1 MTSIDELAR
10 RAGDDLR
17 SWDPELAEREPSVA
31 IGRIRRRRVAA
42 RFAVGGVAAALVL
55 GLGIWQGGTHEPGNV
70 VTRPADQDEPGPTT
84 TRDERNDT
92 PQPSTTAPTES
103 STATPVPA
111 VPDPTEP
118 TDPTD
123 LAETATM
130 STCTGHLSD
139 GRTYVV
145 DIPEGW
151 YANEAFE
158 NEPACTHFAPA
169 PVEFF
174 DPDEIFGWASN
185 SDVSLT
191 LTGEGLPEG
200 VTWEESIEPH
210 ASELSGPIEAEYS
223 TIAGEAAVRE
233 DRVDGQTGDGRWVR
247 WTFLLGGDRGS
258 AAAGGESLNGTPY
271 ESSVAALD
279 SIVRSIRI
287 EG

>member
-92 PQPSTTAPTES
+92 PEPSTTAPTES
-103 STATPVPA
+103 STATSVPA
-111 VPDPTEP
+111 VPEP
-118 TDPTD
+118 TDRTD
-123 LAETATM
+123 LAETARM

-145 DIPEGW
+145 DLPAGW
-151 YANEAFE
+151 YANEDYD
-158 NEPACTHFAPA
+158 NVPACTRFGPA
-169 PVEFF
+169 PLEFW
-174 DPDEIFGWASN
+174 DYDLHGGWASN
-185 SDVSLT
+185 SDVWLT

-200 VTWEESIEPH
+200 VTWEQTL
-210 ASELSGPIEAEYS
+210 ELHPNEYSNVITAEYT
-223 TIAGEAAVRE
+223 TIAGEAAVRVH
-233 DRVDGQTGDGRWVR
+233 RVNPQDGGRRWMS
-247 WTFLLGGDRGS
+247 WTFLLGGDHGS
-258 AAAGGESLNGTPY
+258 ASTGEQSPNGTPY
-271 ESSVAALD
+271 ETSVAALD

>member
-42 RFAVGGVAAALVL
+42 RFAAGGVAAALVL

-92 PQPSTTAPTES
+92 PEPSTTAPTAS
-103 STATPVPA
+103 PTTTPVPA
-111 VPDPTEP
+111 APAPTEP
-118 TDPTD
+118 TEPTD
-123 LAETATM
+123 LAETARM
-130 STCTGHLSD
+130 STCTGRLSD

-145 DIPEGW
+145 DLPAGW

-158 NEPACTHFAPA
+158 DVPACTHFAPV
-169 PVEFF
+169 PLEFW
-174 DPDEIFGWASN
+174 DDDEIWGWASN
-185 SDVSLT
+185 SDVWLT
-191 LTGEGLPEG
+191 LTGEGLPDG
-200 VTWEESIEPH
+200 VTWEQSLEPH
-210 ASELSGPIEAEYS
+210 PNEYSGPITPQYT

-233 DRVDGQTGDGRWVR
+233 DRVDLQNGGLRWVR
-247 WTFLLGGDRGS
+247 WTFLLGGDRGT
-258 AAAGGESLNGTPY
+258 AATGEQSPNGTPY
-271 ESSVAALD
+271 ETSVAALD